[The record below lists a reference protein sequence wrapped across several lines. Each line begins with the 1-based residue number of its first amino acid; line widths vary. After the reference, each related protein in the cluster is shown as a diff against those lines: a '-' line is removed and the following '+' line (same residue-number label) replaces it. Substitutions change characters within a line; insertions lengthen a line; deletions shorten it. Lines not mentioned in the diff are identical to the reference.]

1 MAKEIL
7 VISSGL
13 APQVI
18 TEMLWWFA
26 VSDDGP
32 KTVPIEIHVVTTR
45 EGAQAISDAQLVGAE
60 GRLAAF
66 CREFELPD
74 LNDRL
79 RIEAL
84 QVDLQEVGA
93 NHAYGRHVA
102 RLLRDCTAD
111 PDTRVHTC
119 LAGGYKTMS
128 FYMGYSMS
136 LLGRY
141 QDRLY
146 HVFVTPGFEGSPD
159 FWWKPKVSR
168 EISIVLNG
176 KRQTVRTD
184 DAAIDVASIP
194 FARLRYLLKK
204 DDLDDAADFGTLVGA
219 ANEGIGRQMVSLFD
233 ESREVRIGDETKT
246 LPPKQYALFRLLA
259 ECRKKCRKG
268 AGPGGIGDDHEGW
281 LTMDDVDDP
290 RKPAVRRFLLIWE
303 DLPGGRGGRDVRGR
317 YEVIERTIRGED
329 QSVSDKEGKA
339 KMKDDFSQN
348 ISKINSQ
355 LRQVREL
362 CVGQKKD
369 GKQPSRI
376 DGKQPA
382 RFGLIADP
390 NHIVLED

>member
-1 MAKEIL
+1 
-7 VISSGL
+7 
-13 APQVI
+13 
-18 TEMLWWFA
+18 MLWWFA

-102 RLLRDCTAD
+102 GLLRDCTAD

-146 HVFVTPGFEGSPD
+146 HVFVTPGFESSAN
-159 FWWKPKVSR
+159 FWWKPKVAR
-168 EISIVLNG
+168 EISIVFDG
-176 KRQTVRTD
+176 KEQTVCTD
-184 DAAIDVASIP
+184 DAAIEVASIP

-204 DDLDDAADFGTLVGA
+204 GDLDDVADFRALVGA
-219 ANEGIGRQMVSLFD
+219 ANEGIGRQLVSLFD
-233 ESREVRIGDETKT
+233 ESLEIRVGRDGKT
-246 LPPKQYALFRLLA
+246 LSPKQYALFRLLA
-259 ECRKKCRKG
+259 EYRKECRRG
-268 AGPGGIGDDHEGW
+268 AGPDGIGDDHEGW
-281 LTMDDVDDP
+281 LTMDDIDEP
-290 RKPAVRRFLLIWE
+290 RKPAVQRFLSIWE
-303 DLPGGRGGRDVRGR
+303 DLPRSKGDRYRRHEHTLAQEGGETPNKQRARA
-317 YEVIERTIRGED
+317 E
-329 QSVSDKEGKA
+329 
-339 KMKDDFSQN
+339 MKDDFSQN
-348 ISKINSQ
+348 VSKINKE
-355 LRQVREL
+355 LRRIPGL
-362 CVGQKKD
+362 RIGQAKA
-369 GKQPSRI
+369 P
-376 DGKQPA
+376 KQPA